1 MDLEGRT
8 ALVTGANRGIGR
20 AIASE
25 LAHRGARVLAGVRER
40 DPQHLEG
47 VPVHAAVEA
56 VRLDLSSRVSIEE
69 SLAELGATTQ
79 KVDVLVNNA
88 GVYEG
93 GLVEN
98 QDLDALYE
106 LPQVN
111 LVAPMHLTRAL
122 LPSLGQRQGKVVNN
136 VSIAGYAVFPGSA
149 VYGATKAGL
158 AGFSDALRREVADA
172 GVTVLHL
179 VTPGVDTEMMDE
191 VQSDNEGHVD
201 ADGWGH
207 VDPAEWAEKVADA
220 IEDDRDELNPGGA
233 ERFAKLASRGPA
245 KVLDVVSRRVFSR

>member
-1 MDLEGRT
+1 VDLQGKT

-20 AIASE
+20 AIVSE
-25 LAHRGARVLAGVRER
+25 LAQRGARVLAAVRER
-40 DPQHLEG
+40 DTEHLKG
-47 VPVHAAVEA
+47 VPVHATVEA
-56 VRLDLSSRVSIEE
+56 VRLDLSSRASIEGC
-69 SLAELGATTQ
+69 LAEIGAAAMR
-79 KVDVLVNNA
+79 VDLLVNNA
-88 GVYEG
+88 GAFDG
-93 GLVEN
+93 GLVED

-106 LPQVN
+106 LSQVN

-122 LPSLGQRQGKVVNN
+122 LPTLKARNGKVVNN

-158 AGFSDALRREVADA
+158 AGFSDALRREVGDA
-172 GVTVLHL
+172 GVSVLHL
-179 VTPGVDTEMMDE
+179 VTPGVDTEMME
-191 VQSDNEGHVD
+191 KVQSDYEGHVD
-201 ADGWGH
+201 AEGWGH